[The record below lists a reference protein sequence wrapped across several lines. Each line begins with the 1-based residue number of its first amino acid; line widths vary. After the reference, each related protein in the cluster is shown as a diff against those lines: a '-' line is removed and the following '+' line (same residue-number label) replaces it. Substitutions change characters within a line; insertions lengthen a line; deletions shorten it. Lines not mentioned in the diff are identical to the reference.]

1 MRTFAGFKI
10 QYGEINMIHKFRM
23 HDTNIVL
30 DVNSGAVH
38 VLDDLAYNLLDG
50 FNEAGELLEADDSQ
64 DNVRKTQE
72 PQADKFTG
80 KSSREDVLETL
91 AEIKELKESG
101 QLFSEDIF
109 EEYLSANVEKNE
121 KQPVV
126 KALCL
131 HIAHDCNLRCRYCF
145 ASTGD
150 FGTSRT
156 LMSAETGKKAI
167 EFLIEKSG
175 ARRNLE
181 VDFFGGEPMLNFE
194 TVKQIVEYALERSEQ
209 TGKNFRFTLTTN
221 AVLLKEEHRQFINKY
236 IGNIVLSID
245 GRPEVNDNMRLRVD
259 GRGTYSDIL
268 PKIKDMADSR
278 GQEGYY
284 VRGTFTREN
293 LDFSQD
299 VLHLADLGFK
309 QISIEP
315 VVAAKDS
322 GFDIRQED
330 LAQLFSEYEN
340 LAMEY
345 VKRHKESKGFNFF
358 HFMLD
363 LDHGPCVVK
372 RLKGCGSGHEYLAVT
387 PEGDLYPCHQFVG
400 MEKFKMGN
408 VNNDTTIDMAI
419 REQFVKQT
427 IYSKPE
433 CRECW
438 ARFFCSGGC
447 AANAWQFNNCLDKP
461 YSIGCELERKRV
473 ECALWAK
480 VME

>member
-1 MRTFAGFKI
+1 
-10 QYGEINMIHKFRM
+10 MIHKFRM

-38 VLDDLAYNLLDG
+38 VLDDLACKLLDG
-50 FNEAGELLEADDSQ
+50 FDENGELLEGLSAES
-64 DNVRKTQE
+64 VLQE
-72 PQADKFTG
+72 KNSGVKESLIG
-80 KSSREDVLETL
+80 KLLNEFSHEEILEAL
-91 AEIKELKESG
+91 SEIRELKEND
-101 QLFSEDIF
+101 QLFSKDLF
-109 EEYLSANVEKNE
+109 EEHLLANTAADKR
-121 KQPVV
+121 QPVV

-145 ASTGD
+145 AATGD

-156 LMSAETGKKAI
+156 LMPFETGKKAI
-167 EFLIEKSG
+167 DFLIEESG
-175 ARRNLE
+175 SRRNLE
-181 VDFFGGEPMLNFE
+181 VDFFGGEPLMNFE
-194 TVKQIVEYALERSEQ
+194 VVKQIVEYALGRTEQ

-245 GRPEVNDNMRLRVD
+245 GRPEVNDNMRLRAD
-259 GRGTYSDIL
+259 GRGTYRDIL
-268 PKIKDMADSR
+268 PKIKEMADSR
-278 GQEGYY
+278 NQDGYY

-293 LDFSQD
+293 PDFSKD

-309 QISIEP
+309 QISVEP
-315 VVAAKDS
+315 VVAAKDT

-330 LAQLFSEYEN
+330 LPQLFNEYES
-340 LAMEY
+340 LALEY
-345 VKRHKESKGFNFF
+345 VKRHKESNGFNFF

-363 LDHGPCVVK
+363 LDHGPCVLK

-408 VNNDTTIDMAI
+408 VNNGTTIDMKI

-427 IYSKPE
+427 IYSKPD